1 MQFFNLLLFAF
12 FLVFATAAPAFANN
26 TPGPLAIVSLLS
38 LVILIVALTFAG
50 GGYRVY
56 KRLQEI
62 KYTSNPKRAI
72 MNVVEFIAGVVLFF
86 IGAFISVFG
95 ILGFSLYAIAR
106 GIKMLK
112 WAREAGKDGETPAH
126 LEGTNSKRLKQAGI
140 MLIVFTLLVL
150 GYSMLHLDEVTG
162 IAPYK
167 KKGHAAVLNDEVKKA
182 YNAAKVHLKENP
194 KAGIVTCADMGK
206 AGYTPSYKGTV
217 TCFSDITAS
226 SGEIRMTGP
235 QSWELKKPVAS
246 MTFSGEFS
254 PAEP

>member
-1 MQFFNLLLFAF
+1 MQFFNLLLSAF

-26 TPGPLAIVSLLS
+26 APGPLAIVSLLS

-56 KRLQEI
+56 KRLQET
-62 KYTSNPKRAI
+62 KYTSKLRRTI
-72 MNVVEFIAGVVLFF
+72 MNVMEFIAGVALFF
-86 IGAFISVFG
+86 VGAFLSVFG

-126 LEGTNSKRLKQAGI
+126 LEGANSKRLKQAGI

-162 IAPYK
+162 VAPYK

-182 YNAAKVHLKENP
+182 YSAAQVHLKENP
-194 KAGIVTCADMGK
+194 KAEIVTCADMEK

-217 TCFSDITAS
+217 NCFSDMTVS